1 MGYPKTM
8 WVDESERWVPL
19 WVDAYSKKCQICVVQ
34 KSKKSG
40 ALFLLHPKGCPPL
53 ATISL
58 GQEVALFEQEF
69 LSAAYF
75 KNEKLF

>member
-1 MGYPKTM
+1 MLKSVLLEEVEVG
-8 WVDESERWVPL
+8 PL
-19 WVDAYSKKCQICVVQ
+19 DADSKKCQICVVQ

-40 ALFLLHPKGCPPL
+40 ALFLLHPKGCPSL